1 MDIIIPIITGVVADK
16 LGNFRSLLQIMTAV
30 NGSSCLFFYFVSPN
44 NFAQYLT
51 VRLMFDVTRSA
62 SLSLSE
68 GTLSLMVRKLK
79 MDYGRQRV
87 LSSLAPMLV
96 TPLAGLLLDLDQ
108 ESKYFTLFAF
118 YFALKV
124 ASVAVTFCLDLTF
137 KKQSKLV
144 LYNIKDLLSKRSI
157 LRFLTIFAT
166 LGAVWGIIETYL
178 YLYLNQIGIS
188 KQNIGFSQSIS
199 TVTGV
204 LLTIYSTNFL
214 KTLRYDL
221 VVILIFSA
229 YAVRFLGHS
238 YNLLPQPYWCF
249 TLEMFKPLGNNLAMV
264 TATHFILANSDNTNI
279 ASLEGLFGSC
289 YFGIGKAL
297 GILFGGSLSSYFGY
311 EVAWKIFGYLCGVVA
326 MLHYGTS
333 KIRRKIKTV

>member
-1 MDIIIPIITGVVADK
+1 
-16 LGNFRSLLQIMTAV
+16 MTAV

-137 KKQSKLV
+137 KTQSKLV

-199 TVTGV
+199 TVTGEFQKLKSYKNPNIIKY
-204 LLTIYSTNFL
+204 LLCNTVYTVQFATRRFPCFL
-214 KTLRYDL
+214 HEF
-221 VVILIFSA
+221 LIKFD
-229 YAVRFLGHS
+229 FKWQFW
-238 YNLLPQPYWCF
+238 NLLVTRIPKHPLHVWF
-249 TLEMFKPLGNNLAMV
+249 DEVLAELFKV
-264 TATHFILANSDNTNI
+264 DSILTRPN
-279 ASLEGLFGSC
+279 GLT
-289 YFGIGKAL
+289 
-297 GILFGGSLSSYFGY
+297 
-311 EVAWKIFGYLCGVVA
+311 
-326 MLHYGTS
+326 M
-333 KIRRKIKTV
+333 R